1 MRDDLAYPH
10 IGIAIHF
17 IMIKHTR
24 HERFGAILGPLPVAC
39 ARRVRPRTTS
49 TPTPPPA
56 RPWLVLGESH
66 VRARTRK
73 KSMESYERA
82 TQHTIGRLHLLHRT
96 ESHKTVPGMAS
107 LSFFSRGFEKGTSL
121 SSLLNLLTNFP
132 EGRNGVQ
139 SIQFTIQRTFTN
151 RLSKL

>member
-1 MRDDLAYPH
+1 MTHWNKTCTANTHTARAVRRD
-10 IGIAIHF
+10 
-17 IMIKHTR
+17 
-24 HERFGAILGPLPVAC
+24 LGSAPRRVCASCPTTNHVDPDAAPRPAVAR
-39 ARRVRPRTTS
+39 ARRI
-49 TPTPPPA
+49 A
-56 RPWLVLGESH
+56 ESH

-151 RLSKL
+151 RLSS